1 MTNYY
6 LLTFIFF
13 LLLIVGIVSSLINL
27 KLTKIENSLRENYRF
42 TYLYLA
48 RSLNL
53 FLFKEKKKINKLE
66 YFI

>member
-48 RSLNL
+48 GCLNL
-53 FLFKEKKKINKLE
+53 FLFKEKTNKLK